1 MNPFVYILIAFFVFY
16 TFIALRT
23 NRRFK
28 YPETEEKDSQ
38 VKVFLP
44 SFWRILCI
52 WVVLPAAGGL
62 IGYGSRVLIE
72 VIKHNPIPEW
82 SVYSNSFW
90 GGIVG
95 LAAICLLMTGI
106 NLDIYVIK
114 IDKTTISCPG
124 TGVSIPRSQID
135 FKKTGAQPLSKNPIR
150 IWTIWGK
157 DGKKIAIQGWQFSF
171 KQLKAIREELAI
183 DAKGK

>member
-28 YPETEEKDSQ
+28 YPEIEEKDSQ

-44 SFWRILCI
+44 SFWRILFI

-62 IGYGSRVLIE
+62 IGYGSRVLLE